1 METLMHREMIT
12 EITVHYQA
20 LSKLVPL
27 QAIPDAA
34 AYEQAVSVLQHLLD
48 AGAADEQHPLA
59 GLVDSIGRL
68 IGDYDQEH
76 FPPAS
81 VSPAATLRL
90 LMEQH
95 ALTQSDLPEIG
106 TQGVVSEILSSK
118 RALNVR
124 QIKALTQR
132 FNVPASVF
140 MA

>member
-1 METLMHREMIT
+1 MATLMHREMIT

-34 AYEQAVSVLQHLLD
+34 AYEQAVSVLHHLLD

-76 FPPAS
+76 FPHVAI
-81 VSPAATLRL
+81 SPAATLRL

>member
-1 METLMHREMIT
+1 MHRELIA

-27 QAIPDAA
+27 QAIPDAT
-34 AYEQAVSVLQHLLD
+34 AYEQAVNVLHQLLD

-76 FPPAS
+76 FPPAG

-106 TQGVVSEILSSK
+106 TQGVVSEILNGK

-140 MA
+140 IA

>member
-27 QAIPDAA
+27 QAIPDAT
-34 AYEQAVSVLQHLLD
+34 AYEHAASVLHQLLD
-48 AGAADEQHPLA
+48 AGAAEETHPLA
-59 GLVDSIGRL
+59 GLVESIGRL
-68 IGDYDQEH
+68 IADYDQEH
-76 FPPAS
+76 FPPVP
-81 VSPAATLRL
+81 VSPEATLRL

-95 ALTQSDLPEIG
+95 ALTQSDVPEVG
-106 TQGVVSEILSSK
+106 TQGVVSEVLNGK
-118 RALNVR
+118 RTLNVR
-124 QIKALTQR
+124 QIKALAQR

>member
-34 AYEQAVSVLQHLLD
+34 AYEQAVSVLHHLLD

-76 FPPAS
+76 FPPAA